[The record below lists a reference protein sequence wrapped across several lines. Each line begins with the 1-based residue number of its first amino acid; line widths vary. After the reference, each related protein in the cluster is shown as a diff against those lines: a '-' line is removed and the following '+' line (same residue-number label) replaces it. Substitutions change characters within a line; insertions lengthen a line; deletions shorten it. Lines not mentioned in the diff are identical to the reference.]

1 MLGAPFVA
9 YLLSFIIYTNLV
21 DELNNSEASLISYM
35 LWYVN
40 IAVLFVFSAYFIWR
54 EITQIML
61 SRYSYFKD
69 MWNYVDLTPPI
80 VVMIIAIIN
89 VFEIDTKWASVLKS
103 IGSLFMWLKMLYFLR
118 INKQT
123 GY

>member
-1 MLGAPFVA
+1 MLGVPFVA

-21 DELNNSEASLISYM
+21 DELNNSEASFISYT

-40 IAVLFVFSAYFIWR
+40 IAVLFVFSAYFIWT

-69 MWNYVDLTPPI
+69 LWNYVDFTPPI

-89 VFEIDTKWASVLKS
+89 VIEIDTKWESGLKS